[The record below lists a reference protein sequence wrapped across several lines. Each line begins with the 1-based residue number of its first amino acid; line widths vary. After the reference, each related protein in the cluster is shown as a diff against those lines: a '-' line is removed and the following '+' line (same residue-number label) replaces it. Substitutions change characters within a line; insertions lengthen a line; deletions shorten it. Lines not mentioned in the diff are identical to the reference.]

1 MTPKTQRG
9 KFINALFDQTAKK
22 INLRAIKD
30 SKVSSEFV
38 SNLDEI
44 EDFIKKYSGYE
55 IYFGVCTREEGNGTK
70 EGCREITAMWCD
82 IDGKDFSG
90 GLEEITQTIKNFP
103 LKPSAVIFS
112 GSENSFHLYWFLREP
127 EEASEELEGY
137 LKGIA
142 ISLNGDM
149 AATDLSRIMRVP
161 GTKNFKNGNVKDVV
175 LEQIDENLRYNLI
188 DFDDFYAE
196 QDSKEFYQENKTP
209 ITDLYQ
215 GVDEGSRNMSIA
227 RLTGSWANDGL
238 SFDECMINARL
249 INSKNNPPMPDA
261 EVVTTVR
268 SIFDKHQRDLC
279 QLSPPLYEGKGTDKI
294 NDNFDPYSVLKK
306 GSDLQ
311 KLDITVEWVVEGLN
325 PKESITLLSGKGGI
339 GKTWLGI
346 ELANA
351 VSKGQDFMG
360 LKTKQT
366 PVVYID
372 FENSL
377 AVLIERINKTGA
389 SEVYYWHS
397 TNEIKPPKLDSD
409 NWTLYQKLPKRALII
424 IDTLRASQSKDE
436 NDSRHMAFIMN
447 RLKELRDMGFTIILL
462 HHTPK
467 SNDRTYKGSTA
478 IFDLSDHVLSLHK
491 VNKGNF
497 QEVEDDDSED
507 CCYKFGTKDKTRY
520 EPFHLF
526 LNFAP
531 EKGFVVA
538 PDPDTDELE
547 SIQELINEKGTLN
560 QSQLFEMVKEELDIK
575 GKKKLLRL
583 LKKGEGQYWNSHK
596 DGRKVI
602 YEPVSILTYKGGTN
616 DTIEQKPP
624 QLSPTN
630 ETDVIKDVVQSIE
643 KSIDS
648 TCPPE
653 KGQIETDETINLIG
667 TDFEVLE

>member
-1 MTPKTQRG
+1 MKPKTQRE

-30 SKVSSEFV
+30 RNVSNEFV

-44 EDFIKKYSGYE
+44 EDFIKKYSGYD
-55 IYFGVCTREEGNGTK
+55 IYFGVCTREEGKGTK
-70 EGCREITAMWCD
+70 DGCREITALWCD

-103 LKPSAVIFS
+103 LKPSAVISS
-112 GSENSFHLYWFLREP
+112 GSENSYHLYWLLKEP
-127 EEASEELEGY
+127 EDATEKIEGY

-142 ISLNGDM
+142 NVLNGDM
-149 AATDLSRIMRVP
+149 TATDLSRIMRVP
-161 GTKNFKNGNVKDVV
+161 GTNNYKNGNAKDVV
-175 LEQIDENLRYNLI
+175 LHRIDENLRYNLM
-188 DFDDFYAE
+188 DFDDFCLE
-196 QDSKEFYQENKTP
+196 QDSKEFSQENKTP

-215 GVDEGSRNMSIA
+215 GVDEGSRNESLA
-227 RLTGSWANDGL
+227 RLTGSWTSDGL
-238 SFDECMINARL
+238 SFEECMENARL

-261 EVVTTVR
+261 EVETTVR
-268 SIFDKHQRDLC
+268 SIFDKHHRDLC
-279 QLSPPLYEGKGTDKI
+279 QLSPPLYEDKGTDKI

-311 KLDITVEWVVEGLN
+311 KLDITVEWAVEGVN

-339 GKTWLGI
+339 GKTWLAI

-409 NWTLYQKLPKRALII
+409 NWTLYQKLPKGALII
-424 IDTLRASQSKDE
+424 FDTLRASQSKDE

-467 SNDRTYKGSTA
+467 ANDRTYKGSTA

-491 VNKGNF
+491 VKKGNF
-497 QEVEDDDSED
+497 QELEEEDSED
-507 CCYKFGTKDKTRY
+507 CYYKFGTKDKTRY
-520 EPFHLF
+520 EPFHIF
-526 LNFAP
+526 LNFVP

-547 SIQELINEKGTLN
+547 SIQELIKEKGKLS
-560 QSQLFEMVKEELDIK
+560 QSQLFEVVKKELDIK
-575 GKKKLLRL
+575 GKKKFLRL
-583 LKKGEGQYWNSHK
+583 LRKGEGQYWSSQK
-596 DGRKVI
+596 EGRKVI
-602 YEPVSILTYKGGTN
+602 YEPVSTIPYRGETS

-624 QLSPTN
+624 HLSPTN
-630 ETDVIKDVVQSIE
+630 ETGVIKGEAQSIE

-648 TCPPE
+648 TCPPD

-667 TDFEVLE
+667 TDFEVVK